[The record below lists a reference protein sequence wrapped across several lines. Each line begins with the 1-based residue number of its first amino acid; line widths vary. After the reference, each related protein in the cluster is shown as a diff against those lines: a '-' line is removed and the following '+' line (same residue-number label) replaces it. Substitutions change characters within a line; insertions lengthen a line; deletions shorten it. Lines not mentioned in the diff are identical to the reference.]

1 MLRATS
7 VLMWDSKIRPT
18 LFERLPV
25 SVKRTLRGIE
35 SVGLKLL
42 MFIGVARTG
51 TGGPIVCRSD
61 AVSVLFVIDR
71 VKPLTPKEVSDV
83 QGALEAEC
91 DGVLLAMDLPTSE
104 YHLAAFT
111 LENPKAA
118 LGSHPDTMPSPQDR
132 ALLPVPHG
140 RSKDAWPHV
149 RAQIMRVVNKFGVKL
164 TKKTLT
170 PATRR
175 SPPTTTPSAPAAR
188 VTGGGA
194 RGAEK
199 SPTFESS
206 GLEFDDVQ
214 LSGPLE
220 CGDPRRYVLANP
232 TWIDTISSL
241 QSNAA
246 TKSRKNYMI
255 SSMARYSTPALRY
268 AAHMASTAMLREL
281 SQKQLD
287 HMEYTKE
294 LAQLSLPGP
303 EMVLA
308 CWQQLWNATM
318 ARPEFL

>member
-1 MLRATS
+1 
-7 VLMWDSKIRPT
+7 MWDSQIRPT
-18 LFERLPV
+18 LFKRLPV
-25 SVKRTLRGIE
+25 RVQRTLNGIKP
-35 SVGLKLL
+35 VGLKLL

-83 QGALEAEC
+83 QGALEVEC

-118 LGSHPDTMPSPQDR
+118 LGSHPDTMPSPQAR

-140 RSKDAWPHV
+140 RSKDAWPRV
-149 RAQIMRVVNKFGVKL
+149 LAQIMRVVNKFGMKL

-175 SPPTTTPSAPAAR
+175 SPPTTTPSAAATR
-188 VTGGGA
+188 VTGWGA

-206 GLEFDDVQ
+206 GLECDDVQ
-214 LSGPLE
+214 LCDLE
-220 CGDPRRYVLANP
+220 SSKLTRYVLASP
-232 TWIDTISSL
+232 AWIDNISSV
-241 QSNAA
+241 QSNTA
-246 TKSRKNYMI
+246 TKSRKKYMT